1 MSNQMTSADVPVH
14 LGEAITLEIKS
25 LEDIINGTVPSLM
38 ILTRSNKKMLKKIF
52 VARSENKFEYGQ
64 FLVIKKE
71 EYDDW
76 SYIMMNDY
84 IKSPQYWSE
93 EDFQELRN

>member
-1 MSNQMTSADVPVH
+1 MTSADVPVH

-71 EYDDW
+71 EDDDW

>member
-71 EYDDW
+71 EDDDW